1 MVYDDKSFDFT
12 ISSAIM
18 KLIKSKHTKFKQ
30 IMLKSLSAFFVF
42 WLSSV
47 LVLACCGSQLFMAS
61 AMNAE
66 SCPMGKGHECCKK
79 KTGAKNV
86 LETEKDKADCCA
98 FKPAK
103 TLSADLQNTKNIKQA
118 QAVIQKFEA
127 PKPVYFIKQT
137 YKSPNIYHSAIC
149 NRGSTYLQNCVFRI

>member
-1 MVYDDKSFDFT
+1 
-12 ISSAIM
+12 M
-18 KLIKSKHTKFKQ
+18 KLMKSKHTKFKQ
-30 IMLKSLSAFFVF
+30 IMRKSLSAFFVF

-47 LVLACCGSQLFMAS
+47 LVLACCGLQLFTAS
-61 AMNAE
+61 AMSSINEE
-66 SCPMGKGHECCKK
+66 SCPIGKGHECCKK
-79 KTGAKNV
+79 KTDAKNIS
-86 LETEKDKADCCA
+86 ETDKEKADCCA

-103 TLSADLQNTKNIKQA
+103 TLSADLQNSKNIKQA

-137 YKSPNIYHSAIC
+137 YKSPNIYHSAIR